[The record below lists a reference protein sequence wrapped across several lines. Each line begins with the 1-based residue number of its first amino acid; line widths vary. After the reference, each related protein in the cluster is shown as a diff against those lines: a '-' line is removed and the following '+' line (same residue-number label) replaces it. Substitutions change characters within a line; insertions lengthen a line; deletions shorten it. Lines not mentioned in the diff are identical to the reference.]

1 MAKTLHPCP
10 VCGKY
15 TFEGICSF
23 DICPECGWQD
33 DRIDTDLDDYEG
45 ANEMSLPE
53 YRAAY
58 QSGWRHPGLLELRE
72 EEADET
78 EDT

>member
-1 MAKTLHPCP
+1 MHLAKTPHPCP
-10 VCGKY
+10 MCGKY

-33 DRIDTDLDDYEG
+33 DLVDESDPTAFTG
-45 ANEMSLPE
+45 ANEMELPE

-58 QSGWRHPGLLELRE
+58 LAGDIRACWN
-72 EEADET
+72 
-78 EDT
+78 